1 MTRGCAALLLVLC
14 SSAALA
20 DDAAVRKG
28 TPDRFA
34 KAAGEAFAAAVQADK
49 DGDLRTAL
57 GLYEKAFAISPHPST
72 IYNIADVQRRLNLL
86 PLALKSYETYLAIAP
101 TAPDKKDVEA
111 TIAKL
116 QATPGMLWVSSTP
129 PSDSRSIDLTNAYIL
144 VDGEI
149 KKQPGVEIHAGP
161 YGYREGWGIDLRAG
175 EHVIDVVTSVSFGS
189 DDCKF
194 GPGENRECT
203 VVAPPRTDGAVVFNS
218 SDRGLEVRLPGKQR
232 RTQREIRFELPSGKQ
247 RLLLRDRRFECK
259 SIEIDVPKG
268 GDVIYVFASTTQHD
282 RLERCRDVTV
292 TTKKLRFAL

>member
-1 MTRGCAALLLVLC
+1 MTRIALLALVL
-14 SSAALA
+14 AAPALALA

-34 KAAGEAFAAAVQADK
+34 KAAGDAFTAAVQADK

-101 TAPDKKDVEA
+101 NAADKKDVEA

-116 QATPGMLWVSSTP
+116 QATPGMLWVSSTA
-129 PSDSRSIDLTNAYIL
+129 PSDSRSIDLTSAYIL
-144 VDGEI
+144 VDGEV

-189 DDCKF
+189 EDCKF

-203 VVAPPRTDGAVVFNS
+203 VVAPPRTDGTVVFNS
-218 SDRGLEVRLPGKQR
+218 SDRGLEVRMPGKGRQEK
-232 RTQREIRFELPSGKQ
+232 REVRFELPPGKQ
-247 RLLLRDRRFECK
+247 RLLLRDRRFECP
-259 SIEIDVPKG
+259 SIPIDVPRG
-268 GDVIYVFASTTQHD
+268 GDVIYVFVATTQHD

-292 TTKKLRFAL
+292 TTKKLHFAP

>member
-1 MTRGCAALLLVLC
+1 MRRALLLLLL
-14 SSAALA
+14 AAPALA

-28 TPDRFA
+28 TPDKFA
-34 KAAGEAFAAAVQADK
+34 KAAGEAFKAAVQADK

-101 TAPDKKDVEA
+101 NAPDKKDVEA
-111 TIAKL
+111 TIAKV
-116 QATPGMLWVSSTP
+116 QATPGMLWVSSTA
-129 PSDSRSIDLTNAYIL
+129 PSDSRSIDLTSAYIL

-161 YGYREGWGIDLRAG
+161 YGYREGWGIDLRG
-175 EHVIDVVTSVSFGS
+175 GDHVVDVVTSVSFGAEE
-189 DDCKF
+189 CRF

-218 SDRGLEVRLPGKQR
+218 SDRGLEIRLPGKQR
-232 RTQREIRFELPSGKQ
+232 RSQREIRFDLPAGKQ
-247 RLLLRDRRFECK
+247 RLLLRDRSYECP
-259 SIEIDVPKG
+259 SIAIDVPKG
-268 GDVIYVFASTTQHD
+268 GDLLYVFVATTQHD

-292 TTKKLRFAL
+292 TTKKLHFAP